1 VDIIKLLNQ
10 EIQAAKQALEDK
22 KSADAE
28 RLRTET
34 SEFKPVI
41 AGLEQLESALDNRE
55 DIGFHVST
63 DVITVQLGRH
73 ITLETRRYHH
83 SKEFTV
89 EETATY
95 ELIGDAVE
103 HTHHAHIFDDAES
116 LLAFIVKKTAQY
128 IVNEKA

>member
-1 VDIIKLLNQ
+1 MDIIELLDE

-22 KSADAE
+22 KRADAE
-28 RLRTET
+28 RLRTEA

-55 DIGFHVST
+55 DIGIHVST
-63 DVITVQLGRH
+63 DLITVRLGNH

-95 ELIGDAVE
+95 ELLGDTIE
-103 HTHHAHIFDDAES
+103 HTHHAHIFDNAEN
-116 LLAFIVKKTAQY
+116 LLAFIVRKTAQY
-128 IVNEKA
+128 IVNEQA